1 MRALAIDHRPEVGQ
15 LHNSLT
21 MTEMASPEPRRGEVR
36 IRVQATAINVDDQHF
51 AEGTMFGGFPVAPKP
66 SATRP
71 WVPGTEFTGLVD
83 QLGEGVTSLELGQP
97 VYGMRPPKLA
107 GPWAEYCVT
116 KVNLVSP
123 VPEGWP
129 IDQAAAL
136 CLSGA
141 VICSML
147 APLGS
152 LKDQHCL
159 VVGASGSLG
168 TVLVQ
173 VLSKSGA
180 RVWGVCSGVNRELV
194 TGLGVQRVIDY
205 KEGRFGEQLTRE
217 DISVD
222 ATLDLVGGLETEHDA
237 MAVTRK
243 QGNFVTVVGPE
254 LHVGERKLSPFQLS
268 GMIARILWRWFS
280 SRLTGPRYTFTGPLA
295 ANFAQ
300 IEQRII
306 APGVRPVIDRV
317 VDFEEASV
325 RTAVAY
331 VASHRARGKVVIK
344 M

>member
-71 WVPGTEFTGLVD
+71 WVPGTEFTGLGD

-217 DISVD
+217 DISVICPPKTRPSPVLESGRGQD
-222 ATLDLVGGLETEHDA
+222 TKGEGTMAAPKRLSPAQIINRLRKAEVALANGNTTNEVCRELGVSEQTYYRWRREYGGMKLSQAKRLKELEKENQQLKRAVAELTLDKLILKEASE
-237 MAVTRK
+237 
-243 QGNFVTVVGPE
+243 GNF
-254 LHVGERKLSPFQLS
+254 
-268 GMIARILWRWFS
+268 
-280 SRLTGPRYTFTGPLA
+280 
-295 ANFAQ
+295 
-300 IEQRII
+300 
-306 APGVRPVIDRV
+306 
-317 VDFEEASV
+317 
-325 RTAVAY
+325 
-331 VASHRARGKVVIK
+331 
-344 M
+344 